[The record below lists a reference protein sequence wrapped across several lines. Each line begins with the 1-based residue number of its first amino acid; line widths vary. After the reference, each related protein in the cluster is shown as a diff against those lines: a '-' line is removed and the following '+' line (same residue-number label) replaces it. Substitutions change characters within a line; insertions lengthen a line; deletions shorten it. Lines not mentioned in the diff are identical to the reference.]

1 MDLQRALEI
10 AIEAHKGSKD
20 KGGNNYI
27 LHPLRVMLSMNT
39 YDEMIVAVLHDVI
52 EDTRWSFEDLEKEG
66 FSNKIILGLKSVT
79 KKSDKEKYENF
90 IQRAKRN
97 DLGRKVKISDIRDN
111 LDVSRLKLITEKDKN
126 RLKKYEGALKI
137 LNNENL

>member
-66 FSNKIILGLKSVT
+66 FSNKIILGLRSVT

-97 DLGRKVKISDIRDN
+97 DFGRKVKISDIRDN

>member
-66 FSNKIILGLKSVT
+66 FSNKIILGLRSVT